1 MVVKLK
7 NPKTNSMVAGG
18 SALSLTVNAPI
29 TYFDTRLIPSFLSK
43 CLMGIKFTIFAFS
56 HEVMKK
62 YVNGCSVTKMPWKFE
77 INVVK
82 TYSFNK

>member
-18 SALSLTVNAPI
+18 SALSLTVNEPI
-29 TYFDTRLIPSFLSK
+29 TYFDTRLIPSFYLFNGDK
-43 CLMGIKFTIFAFS
+43 KFTIFAFS